1 MGLLVRREHSRKE
14 LGRKLRAKG
23 IRPLALGALA
33 WLFISALG
41 LGLVYISLVYLGAH
55 NAHLAANAST
65 GVDVLTRYV
74 EHTFGNPGLWL
85 LATVIL
91 LACLT
96 TGVGLVSACGVYF
109 SQLLPLSYRAV
120 VILISAFSLGAANL
134 GLAQLIAIAVPVLYT
149 IYPVAI
155 ALVGL
160 NLLSRCWRN
169 PRTVFAPV
177 LLVALIFGLVD
188 GFKAAELQAWIPS
201 LLLSLPGASMGLGW
215 LLPVLVACALAAAWD
230 RVRPCPPAHAAH

>member
-1 MGLLVRREHSRKE
+1 M
-14 LGRKLRAKG
+14 
-23 IRPLALGALA
+23 
-33 WLFISALG
+33 
-41 LGLVYISLVYLGAH
+41 
-55 NAHLAANAST
+55 AANAST
-65 GVDVLTRYV
+65 GVEVLTRYV

-160 NLLSRCWRN
+160 NLLQ
-169 PRTVFAPV
+169 P
-177 LLVALIFGLVD
+177 LLAQSAHGVRSGVAG
-188 GFKAAELQAWIPS
+188 
-201 LLLSLPGASMGLGW
+201 GADFWLGRW
-215 LLPVLVACALAAAWD
+215 FEG
-230 RVRPCPPAHAAH
+230 R